1 MKNTFK
7 LEPACFVIKSFE
19 EVGCAIAYM
28 HKHHANALSDGKPLV
43 VRIDQK
49 QETLS
54 SAQRRLYWLWMTEYG
69 KQRGLDKEEA
79 SAFFKYKYLSIIYNR
94 DNVGE
99 YPETFRVMRDLKK
112 SGSSG
117 YEPLRQFVS
126 NRMSITEATTKQ
138 MAEFLTDIEM
148 WCLKDGVKL
157 TCPDDLKYQL
167 RIQPSALLWP
177 L

>member
-1 MKNTFK
+1 MQKAVFPIQSHADITK
-7 LEPACFVIKSFE
+7 
-19 EVGCAIAYM
+19 AINYM
-28 HKHHANALSDGKPLV
+28 HTHYTKAINEGKPLRV
-43 VRIDQK
+43 VIDRK
-49 QETLS
+49 EDKLS
-54 SAQRRLYWLWMTEYG
+54 DAQRRLYWLWMTEYG

-94 DNVGE
+94 DKVGE
-99 YPETFRVMRDLKK
+99 YPETFKVMRDLKK

-138 MAEFLTDIEM
+138 MAEFLNDIEM

-157 TCPDDLKYQL
+157 TCPDDLKYL
-167 RIQPSALLWP
+167 MEMS
-177 L
+177 

>member
-1 MKNTFK
+1 MQKAVFPIQSHADITK
-7 LEPACFVIKSFE
+7 
-19 EVGCAIAYM
+19 AINFM
-28 HKHHANALSDGKPLV
+28 HTNYNQAINEGRPLRV
-43 VRIDQK
+43 VIDQK
-49 QETLS
+49 EDKLS
-54 SAQRRLYWLWMTEYG
+54 DAQRRLYWLWMTEYG

-99 YPETFRVMRDLKK
+99 YPETFKVMRDLKK
-112 SGSSG
+112 SGASE

-148 WCLKDGVKL
+148 WCLKDGVRL
-157 TCPDDLKYQL
+157 TCPDDLKYVMEMSQ
-167 RIQPSALLWP
+167 
-177 L
+177 

>member
-19 EVGCAIAYM
+19 EVGRAIAYM
-28 HKHHANALSDGKPLV
+28 HKHHADALSDGKPLV

-69 KQRGLDKEEA
+69 KQSGLDKEEA

-99 YPETFRVMRDLKK
+99 YPETFKVMRDLKK
-112 SGSSG
+112 SGSPG

-138 MAEFLTDIEM
+138 MAEFLNDIEM

-157 TCPDDLKYQL
+157 TCPDDLKYL
-167 RIQPSALLWP
+167 RSES
-177 L
+177 

>member
-1 MKNTFK
+1 MNTKVK
-7 LEPACFVIKSFE
+7 LEPFCTVIKSFE
-19 EVGCAIAYM
+19 EVGRAIAYM
-28 HKHHANALSDGKPLV
+28 HRHHAAACEDGKPLV

-99 YPETFRVMRDLKK
+99 YPETFKVMRELKE
-112 SGSSG
+112 SGSTG

-148 WCLKDGVKL
+148 WCLKDGVRL
-157 TCPDDLKYQL
+157 TCPDDLKYLMEMGQ
-167 RIQPSALLWP
+167 
-177 L
+177 

>member
-1 MKNTFK
+1 MMKNVSK
-7 LEPACFVIKSFE
+7 LEPITLVIKSFE
-19 EVGCAIAYM
+19 EVGRAIAYM
-28 HKHHANALSDGKPLV
+28 HRHHANAMNDGKPLV

-99 YPETFRVMRDLKK
+99 YPETFRVMRDLKN

-148 WCLKDGVKL
+148 WCLKDGVRL
-157 TCPDDLKYQL
+157 TCPDDLMYL
-167 RIQPSALLWP
+167 RG
-177 L
+177 

>member
-1 MKNTFK
+1 MNAK
-7 LEPACFVIKSFE
+7 LKIEPACFVIKSFE
-19 EVGCAIAYM
+19 EVGRAIAYM
-28 HKHHANALSDGKPLV
+28 HRHHAAACEDGKPLV

-79 SAFFKYKYLSIIYNR
+79 AAFFKYKYLSIIFNR

-99 YPETFRVMRDLKK
+99 YPETFKVMRDLKK

-117 YEPLRQFVS
+117 YEPLRQFVA
-126 NRMSITEATTKQ
+126 NRISITEATTKQ

-157 TCPDDLKYQL
+157 TCPDDLKYL
-167 RIQPSALLWP
+167 RSE
-177 L
+177 

>member
-1 MKNTFK
+1 MSMKTAVFT
-7 LEPACFVIKSFE
+7 IKDHSDIGKTINYLHNNYTQANFE
-19 EVGCAIAYM
+19 
-28 HKHHANALSDGKPLV
+28 NKPLV
-43 VRIDQK
+43 VTITCK
-49 QETLS
+49 QESLS
-54 SAQRRLYWLWMTEYG
+54 AAQRRLYWLWMTEYG

-99 YPETFRVMRDLKK
+99 YPETFKVMRELKE
-112 SGSSG
+112 SGSTG

-138 MAEFLTDIEM
+138 MAEFLTDIEV

-157 TCPDDLKYQL
+157 TCPDDLKYL
-167 RIQPSALLWP
+167 REQ
-177 L
+177 

>member
-1 MKNTFK
+1 MNAKVK
-7 LEPACFVIKSFE
+7 LEPFCTVIKSFE
-19 EVGCAIAYM
+19 EVGRAIAYM
-28 HKHHANALSDGKPLV
+28 HKHHADALSDGKPLV

-54 SAQRRLYWLWMTEYG
+54 GAQRRLYWLWMTEYG

-99 YPETFRVMRDLKK
+99 YPETFKVMRDLKK

-138 MAEFLTDIEM
+138 MAEFLNDIEM

-157 TCPDDLKYQL
+157 TCPDDLKWAYQE
-167 RIQPSALLWP
+167 
-177 L
+177 

>member
-1 MKNTFK
+1 MMKNVSK
-7 LEPACFVIKSFE
+7 LEPITLVIKSFE
-19 EVGCAIAYM
+19 EVGRAIAYM
-28 HKHHANALSDGKPLV
+28 HRHHADALNDGKPLV

-69 KQRGLDKEEA
+69 RQRGLDKEEA

-99 YPETFRVMRDLKK
+99 YPETFRVMRDLKN

-148 WCLKDGVKL
+148 WCLKDGVRL
-157 TCPDDLKYQL
+157 TCPDDLKYVMAVSQ
-167 RIQPSALLWP
+167 
-177 L
+177 

>member
-1 MKNTFK
+1 MRNVSKIETITI
-7 LEPACFVIKSFE
+7 VIKSFE
-19 EVGCAIAYM
+19 EVGRAIAYM
-28 HKHHANALSDGKPLV
+28 HRHHAAACEDGKPLV

-99 YPETFRVMRDLKK
+99 YPETFKVMRDLKN

-138 MAEFLTDIEM
+138 MAEFLNDIEM

-157 TCPDDLKYQL
+157 TCPDDLKNLMEVNQ
-167 RIQPSALLWP
+167 
-177 L
+177 

>member
-1 MKNTFK
+1 MNAKVK

-19 EVGCAIAYM
+19 EVGRAIAYM
-28 HKHHANALSDGKPLV
+28 HRHHAAACEDGKPLV

-54 SAQRRLYWLWMTEYG
+54 GAQRRLYWLWMTEYG

-112 SGSSG
+112 SGSLG

-138 MAEFLTDIEM
+138 MAEYLNDIEM

-157 TCPDDLKYQL
+157 TCPDDLMYL
-167 RIQPSALLWP
+167 REQ
-177 L
+177 

>member
-1 MKNTFK
+1 MQKAVFPIQSHADITK
-7 LEPACFVIKSFE
+7 
-19 EVGCAIAYM
+19 AINYM
-28 HKHHANALSDGKPLV
+28 HTNYTQAINDGKPLRV
-43 VRIDQK
+43 VIDRK
-49 QETLS
+49 EDKLS
-54 SAQRRLYWLWMTEYG
+54 DAQRRLYWLWMTEYS

-112 SGSSG
+112 SGSSD

-138 MAEFLTDIEM
+138 MAEFLNDIEM

-157 TCPDDLKYQL
+157 TCPDDLKY
-167 RIQPSALLWP
+167 LLN
-177 L
+177 

>member
-1 MKNTFK
+1 MKNVSK
-7 LEPACFVIKSFE
+7 LEPITLVIKSFE
-19 EVGCAIAYM
+19 EVGRAIAYM
-28 HKHHANALSDGKPLV
+28 HRHHAMACADGKPLV

-49 QETLS
+49 QEALS
-54 SAQRRLYWLWMTEYG
+54 GAQRRLYWLWTTEYG

-99 YPETFRVMRDLKK
+99 YPETFKVMRDLKK
-112 SGSSG
+112 SGASE

-157 TCPDDLKYQL
+157 TCPDDLKYVMEMNQ
-167 RIQPSALLWP
+167 
-177 L
+177 

>member
-1 MKNTFK
+1 MNAKVK

-19 EVGCAIAYM
+19 EVGRAIAYM
-28 HKHHANALSDGKPLV
+28 HRHHADALSDGKPLV

-54 SAQRRLYWLWMTEYG
+54 GAQRRLYWLWMTEYG
-69 KQRGLDKEEA
+69 KQRGLDKEESA
-79 SAFFKYKYLSIIYNR
+79 AFFKYKYLSIIFNR

-99 YPETFRVMRDLKK
+99 YPETFKVMRDLKK
-112 SGSSG
+112 SGASE

-138 MAEFLTDIEM
+138 MAEYLNDIEM

-157 TCPDDLKYQL
+157 TCPDDLKY
-167 RIQPSALLWP
+167 LLSS
-177 L
+177 

>member
-1 MKNTFK
+1 VSMKTAVFT
-7 LEPACFVIKSFE
+7 IKDHSDIGKTINYLHNNYTQANFE
-19 EVGCAIAYM
+19 
-28 HKHHANALSDGKPLV
+28 NKPLV
-43 VRIDQK
+43 VTITCK
-49 QETLS
+49 QESLS
-54 SAQRRLYWLWMTEYG
+54 AAQRRLYWLWMTEYG

-99 YPETFRVMRDLKK
+99 YPETFKVMRELKE
-112 SGSSG
+112 SGSTG

-138 MAEFLTDIEM
+138 MAEFLTDIEV

-157 TCPDDLKYQL
+157 TCPDDLKYL
-167 RIQPSALLWP
+167 REQ
-177 L
+177 

>member
-1 MKNTFK
+1 MNAPNKI
-7 LEPACFVIKSFE
+7 EPVVFVINSFDG
-19 EVGCAIAYM
+19 VGKAIAYM
-28 HKHHANALSDGKPLV
+28 HRHHADACAQGKPLV

-99 YPETFRVMRDLKK
+99 YPETFKVMRDLKK
-112 SGSSG
+112 SGASE

-138 MAEFLTDIEM
+138 MAEYLNDIEV
-148 WCLKDGVKL
+148 WCLKDGVRL
-157 TCPDDLKYQL
+157 TCPDDLKYL
-167 RIQPSALLWP
+167 REQ
-177 L
+177 

>member
-1 MKNTFK
+1 MSAKIK
-7 LEPACFVIKSFE
+7 LEPITLVIKSFE
-19 EVGCAIAYM
+19 EVGRAIAYM
-28 HKHHANALSDGKPLV
+28 HRHHADAVSDGKPLV

-79 SAFFKYKYLSIIYNR
+79 SAFFKYKYLSIIFNR

-99 YPETFRVMRDLKK
+99 YPETFRVMRDLKN

-138 MAEFLTDIEM
+138 MAEYLNDIEM
-148 WCLKDGVKL
+148 WCLKDGVRL
-157 TCPDDLKYQL
+157 TCPDDLKYVMEVSQ
-167 RIQPSALLWP
+167 
-177 L
+177 

>member
-1 MKNTFK
+1 MIDGLNMKTAVFT
-7 LEPACFVIKSFE
+7 IKDHSDIGKTINYLHNNYTQANFE
-19 EVGCAIAYM
+19 
-28 HKHHANALSDGKPLV
+28 NKPLI

-54 SAQRRLYWLWMTEYG
+54 HAQRRLYWLWMTEYG

-112 SGSSG
+112 SGASE

-126 NRMSITEATTKQ
+126 NRMSIREATTKQ
-138 MAEFLTDIEM
+138 MGEYLNDIEV

-157 TCPDDLKYQL
+157 TCPDDLKYL
-167 RIQPSALLWP
+167 RDQ
-177 L
+177 

>member
-1 MKNTFK
+1 MQKAVFPIQSHADITK
-7 LEPACFVIKSFE
+7 
-19 EVGCAIAYM
+19 AINYM
-28 HKHHANALSDGKPLV
+28 HTNYTQAINEGKPLRV
-43 VRIDQK
+43 VIDQK
-49 QETLS
+49 EDKLS
-54 SAQRRLYWLWMTEYG
+54 DAQRRLYWLWMTEYG

-99 YPETFRVMRDLKK
+99 YPETFKVMRDLKK
-112 SGSSG
+112 SGASE

-157 TCPDDLKYQL
+157 TCPDDLKYVMEM
-167 RIQPSALLWP
+167 S
-177 L
+177 

>member
-1 MKNTFK
+1 MSIK
-7 LEPACFVIKSFE
+7 LENINMTQAVFPIQSHADITK
-19 EVGCAIAYM
+19 AINFM
-28 HKHHANALSDGKPLV
+28 HTNYTQAINEGKPLV

-99 YPETFRVMRDLKK
+99 YPETFKVMRDLKK

-126 NRMSITEATTKQ
+126 NRMSITEATTRQ

-148 WCLKDGVKL
+148 WCLKDGVRL
-157 TCPDDLKYQL
+157 TCPDDLMWCYQE
-167 RIQPSALLWP
+167 
-177 L
+177 

>member
-1 MKNTFK
+1 MNQAVFPIPNHTEIAK
-7 LEPACFVIKSFE
+7 VIN
-19 EVGCAIAYM
+19 YLNLN
-28 HKHHANALSDGKPLV
+28 HAKAASEGKPLV
-43 VRIDQK
+43 VTITCK
-49 QETLS
+49 QESLS
-54 SAQRRLYWLWMTEYG
+54 AAQRRLYWLWMTEYG

-99 YPETFRVMRDLKK
+99 YPETFKVMRELKE

-138 MAEFLTDIEM
+138 MAEFLNDIEM

-157 TCPDDLKYQL
+157 TCPDDLKYL
-167 RIQPSALLWP
+167 REQ
-177 L
+177 

>member
-1 MKNTFK
+1 MDAKVK

-19 EVGCAIAYM
+19 EVGRAIAYM
-28 HKHHANALSDGKPLV
+28 HRHHAAACEDGKPLV

-79 SAFFKYKYLSIIYNR
+79 SAFFKYKYLSIIFNR

-99 YPETFRVMRDLKK
+99 YPETFKVMRELKE

-138 MAEFLTDIEM
+138 MAEYLNDIEV

-157 TCPDDLKYQL
+157 TCPDDLKYL
-167 RIQPSALLWP
+167 REQ
-177 L
+177 

>member
-1 MKNTFK
+1 MQKAVFPIQSHADITK
-7 LEPACFVIKSFE
+7 
-19 EVGCAIAYM
+19 AINYM
-28 HKHHANALSDGKPLV
+28 HTNYTQAINEGKPLRV
-43 VRIDQK
+43 VIDQK
-49 QETLS
+49 EDKLS
-54 SAQRRLYWLWMTEYG
+54 DAQRRLYWLWMTEYG
-69 KQRGLDKEEA
+69 RQRGLDKEEA

-94 DNVGE
+94 DKVGE
-99 YPETFRVMRDLKK
+99 YPETFKVMRELKE

-157 TCPDDLKYQL
+157 TCPDNLKY
-167 RIQPSALLWP
+167 ALE
-177 L
+177 

>member
-1 MKNTFK
+1 MMKNVSK
-7 LEPACFVIKSFE
+7 LEPITLVIKSFE
-19 EVGCAIAYM
+19 EVGRAIAYM
-28 HKHHANALSDGKPLV
+28 HRHHADALSNGKPLV
-43 VRIDQK
+43 VRINQK

-79 SAFFKYKYLSIIYNR
+79 SAFFKYKYLSIIFNR

-99 YPETFRVMRDLKK
+99 YPETFKVIRDLRE
-112 SGSSG
+112 SRNPG
-117 YEPLRQFVS
+117 YEPLRQFAS

-157 TCPDDLKYQL
+157 TCPDDLKYVMEMSQ
-167 RIQPSALLWP
+167 
-177 L
+177 

>member
-1 MKNTFK
+1 MQKAVFPIQSHADITKAISFMHTNYTK
-7 LEPACFVIKSFE
+7 ALEE
-19 EVGCAIAYM
+19 
-28 HKHHANALSDGKPLV
+28 NKPLRV
-43 VRIDQK
+43 VIDQK
-49 QETLS
+49 EDKLS
-54 SAQRRLYWLWMTEYG
+54 DAQRRLYWLWMTEYG
-69 KQRGLDKEEA
+69 KQRGLDKEESA
-79 SAFFKYKYLSIIYNR
+79 AFFKYKYLSIIFNR

-99 YPETFRVMRDLKK
+99 YPETFKVMRDLKK

-157 TCPDDLKYQL
+157 TCPDDLKYVMEVSQ
-167 RIQPSALLWP
+167 
-177 L
+177 

>member
-1 MKNTFK
+1 MQKTTPK

-19 EVGCAIAYM
+19 EVGRAIAYM
-28 HKHHANALSDGKPLV
+28 YRHHAMACADGKPLV

-54 SAQRRLYWLWMTEYG
+54 VAQRRLYWLWMTEYG

-99 YPETFRVMRDLKK
+99 YPETFKVMRDLKK
-112 SGSSG
+112 SGASE

-157 TCPDDLKYQL
+157 TCPDDLKYVMEMS
-167 RIQPSALLWP
+167 R
-177 L
+177 

>member
-1 MKNTFK
+1 MKNVSK
-7 LEPACFVIKSFE
+7 LEPITLVIKSFE
-19 EVGCAIAYM
+19 EVGRAIAYM
-28 HKHHANALSDGKPLV
+28 HRHHAAACEDGRPLV
-43 VRIDQK
+43 VRIDQR

-54 SAQRRLYWLWMTEYG
+54 HAQRRLYWLWMTEYG
-69 KQRGLDKEEA
+69 KQRGLDKEESA
-79 SAFFKYKYLSIIYNR
+79 AFFKYKYLSIIFNR

-99 YPETFRVMRDLKK
+99 YPETFKVMRDLKK

-157 TCPDDLKYQL
+157 TCPDDLKY
-167 RIQPSALLWP
+167 LLSS
-177 L
+177 

>member
-1 MKNTFK
+1 MKNVSK

-19 EVGCAIAYM
+19 EVGRAIAYM
-28 HKHHANALSDGKPLV
+28 HRHHAVACEDGKPLV

-79 SAFFKYKYLSIIYNR
+79 SAFFKYKYLSIIFNR

-99 YPETFRVMRDLKK
+99 YPETFKVMRDLKK
-112 SGSSG
+112 SGSLG

-138 MAEFLTDIEM
+138 MAEFLNDIEM

-157 TCPDDLKYQL
+157 TCPDDLKYVMEMSQ
-167 RIQPSALLWP
+167 
-177 L
+177 

>member
-1 MKNTFK
+1 MNAKVK

-19 EVGCAIAYM
+19 EVGRAIAYM
-28 HKHHANALSDGKPLV
+28 HRHHAAACEDGKPLV

-99 YPETFRVMRDLKK
+99 YPETFKVMRDLKK

-138 MAEFLTDIEM
+138 MAEYLNDIEV

-157 TCPDDLKYQL
+157 TCPDDLKYL
-167 RIQPSALLWP
+167 REQ
-177 L
+177 